1 YSTDPAMFCTA
12 RERSAFARVSSGCR
26 MTRYGG
32 DCYSYGLLALGHIDL
47 VIDNGLKVFDIQPLI
62 PILEAAGAVVT
73 DFHGAPAYGGGFI
86 VAAATRE
93 LSRRAIALLQ
103 DQSAAN

>member
-1 YSTDPAMFCTA
+1 MFSTAQ
-12 RERSAFARVSSGCR
+12 ERSVFTRISNCCR

-47 VIDNGLKVFDIQPLI
+47 VIDNGLKIFDILPLI

-73 DFHGAPAYGGGFI
+73 DIHGMPALGGGFV

-93 LSRRAIALLQ
+93 LNRRAIALVQ
-103 DQSAAN
+103 DEFTTS